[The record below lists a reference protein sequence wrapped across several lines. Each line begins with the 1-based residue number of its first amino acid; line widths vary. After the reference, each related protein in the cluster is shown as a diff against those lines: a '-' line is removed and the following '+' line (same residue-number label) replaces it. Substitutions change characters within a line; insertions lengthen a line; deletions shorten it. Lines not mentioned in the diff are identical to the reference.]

1 MHFVAKEALPSWP
14 PASGLRGREG
24 PAPLTPAALRL
35 VRQKLQNVMITTFK
49 RVFFVCFGFVK
60 KKRDE
65 KNSENVDRLHAI
77 FDRYYVNL
85 EFLTSLPEGKSDGKH
100 VDARKNF
107 SKSGFSDSIPDL
119 R

>member
-49 RVFFVCFGFVK
+49 RVFYVYFGFVK
-60 KKRDE
+60 KNDE
-65 KNSENVDRLHAI
+65 KISEHVDRLHAI

-85 EFLTSLPEGKSDGKH
+85 ELLTSLPEGKSDGKH
-100 VDARKNF
+100 VDARKKF

>member
-1 MHFVAKEALPSWP
+1 MFW
-14 PASGLRGREG
+14 
-24 PAPLTPAALRL
+24 
-35 VRQKLQNVMITTFK
+35 I
-49 RVFFVCFGFVK
+49 CK

-85 EFLTSLPEGKSDGKH
+85 EFLTSLPEGKSEGKH

>member
-1 MHFVAKEALPSWP
+1 MFW
-14 PASGLRGREG
+14 
-24 PAPLTPAALRL
+24 
-35 VRQKLQNVMITTFK
+35 I
-49 RVFFVCFGFVK
+49 CK

-85 EFLTSLPEGKSDGKH
+85 EFLTSLPQGKSDGKH
-100 VDARKNF
+100 VDARKKF